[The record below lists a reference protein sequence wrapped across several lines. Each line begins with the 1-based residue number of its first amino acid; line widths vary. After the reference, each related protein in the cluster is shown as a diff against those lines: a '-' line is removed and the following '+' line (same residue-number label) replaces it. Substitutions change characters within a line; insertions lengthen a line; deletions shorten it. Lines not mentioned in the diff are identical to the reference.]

1 MGFCSERHLKNNPRL
16 ANHLLTMRTFNV
28 VLLVLFGLFIVG
40 GVIAIATIGKFGG
53 GDAEV
58 PAVATV
64 WGVLPANV
72 VSEVVDTF
80 NQGNENVLQVTY
92 RQVAAED
99 FDSELAESLA
109 AGTGPDAV
117 ILSQAQLLRHENKLY
132 NVAFESYPERL
143 FRDTFAEGSE
153 IFMTNTG
160 VLGFPILI
168 DPMVMYWNRSLF
180 TNARVARPP
189 VYWDEL
195 LDLGDKLTKKDA
207 SFNVSQSVIAL
218 GEYANVTHAREI
230 IATLIMQAGDPI
242 TVRGSG
248 DQASFVL
255 GDRFGL
261 PEAPAHSALRFYT
274 EFANPVKP
282 AYSWNRSLPSSR
294 EAFLTGTLALYPGFG
309 SELLQLQE
317 RNPNLN
323 FDMAPLPQ
331 HRDST
336 FVTTFGNIYAIA
348 IVKQSK
354 DIGGAY
360 RVATLL
366 SSADADAL
374 WSENA
379 DIPPARRDLLSVAPN
394 DPYKGILYDEA
405 LIARGF
411 LDPDPSQSG
420 SVFSTLISDIASGR
434 STIERAVSDAGA
446 KLQNLVR

>member
-1 MGFCSERHLKNNPRL
+1 
-16 ANHLLTMRTFNV
+16 MRPFTV
-28 VLLVLFGLFIVG
+28 VLLVFFGLCIVG
-40 GVIAIATIGKFGG
+40 GVIAIAMVGKSGG
-53 GDAEV
+53 GDTQT

-64 WGVLPANV
+64 WGVLPSNM
-72 VSEVVDTF
+72 VDGVISAF
-80 NQGNENVLQVTY
+80 NEDNDNVLQVTY
-92 RQVAAED
+92 RQVSTED
-99 FDSELAESLA
+99 FDTELAESLA
-109 AGTGPDAV
+109 VGKGPDVV
-117 ILSQAQLLRHENKLY
+117 ILSQSQLLRHEKKLY
-132 NVAFESYPERL
+132 KIGFESYPERL
-143 FRDTFAEGSE
+143 FRDTFAEGTE
-153 IFMTNTG
+153 GFMTNTS

-180 TNARVARPP
+180 TNARITRPP

-207 SFNVSQSVIAL
+207 AFNVSQSVIAL
-218 GEYANVTHAREI
+218 GEYSNVTHAREI

-242 TVRGSG
+242 TVRSG
-248 DQASFVL
+248 GDEVSFVL

-294 EAFLTGTLALYPGFG
+294 EAFLAGTLALYPGFG
-309 SELLQLQE
+309 SELLELQQ

-336 FVTTFGNIYAIA
+336 FLTTYGNIYAVALI
-348 IVKQSK
+348 KQSEN
-354 DIGGAY
+354 IGGAY

-366 SSADADAL
+366 SGSEADAL
-374 WSENA
+374 WSEYA
-379 DIPPARRDLLSVAPN
+379 SLPPARRDLLATPPN
-394 DPYKGILYDEA
+394 DPYNGILYDEA

-420 SVFSTLISDIASGR
+420 GVFSSLIGDIASGR
-434 STIERAVSDAGA
+434 STIERAVSEASA
-446 KLQNLVR
+446 KLENLVR

>member
-1 MGFCSERHLKNNPRL
+1 
-16 ANHLLTMRTFNV
+16 MRTFNV
-28 VLLVLFGLFIVG
+28 ILLVLFGLFIVG
-40 GVIAIATIGKFGG
+40 GVIAIATLGKFGG
-53 GDAEV
+53 GGDTEV
-58 PAVATV
+58 PAVATI
-64 WGVLPANV
+64 WGVLPENL
-72 VSEVVDTF
+72 VSGVVDTF
-80 NQGNENVLQVTY
+80 NQANDNVLQVTY
-92 RQVAAED
+92 RQIDVAD

-117 ILSQAQLLRHENKLY
+117 IISQAQLLRHENKLY
-132 NVAFESYPERL
+132 NVGFESYPERL
-143 FRDTFAEGSE
+143 FRDTFAEGTE

-180 TNARVARPP
+180 TNARIAQPP

-195 LDLGDKLTKKDA
+195 LDLGGKLTKKDP

-218 GEYANVTHAREI
+218 GEYSNVTHAREI

-242 TVRGSG
+242 TVRSGG
-248 DQASFVL
+248 DQVSFVL

-294 EAFLTGTLALYPGFG
+294 EAFLAGTLALYPGFG
-309 SELLQLQE
+309 SELLELQE

-348 IVKQSK
+348 LIKQSQN
-354 DIGGAY
+354 IGGAY

-366 SSADADAL
+366 SGADADAL
-374 WSENA
+374 WTE
-379 DIPPARRDLLSVAPN
+379 DVGIPPARRDLLATPPN
-394 DPYKGILYDEA
+394 DPYESILYSEA

-420 SVFSTLISDIASGR
+420 GVFSSLIGDIASGR
-434 STIERAVSDAGA
+434 STIERAVSDASA

>member
-1 MGFCSERHLKNNPRL
+1 
-16 ANHLLTMRTFNV
+16 MRPFTV
-28 VLLVLFGLFIVG
+28 ILLVLFGLFIVG
-40 GVIAIATIGKFGG
+40 GVIAIAMSGKSGG
-53 GDAEV
+53 GNTET
-58 PAVATV
+58 PAVAEV
-64 WGVLPANV
+64 WGVLPSAV
-72 VSEVVDTF
+72 VNGVVDAF
-80 NQGNENVLQVTY
+80 NQDNDNVLQVTY
-92 RQVAAED
+92 RQVASDD

-117 ILSQAQLLRHENKLY
+117 ILSQAQLVRHENKLY

-143 FRDTFAEGSE
+143 FRDTFAEGTE

-180 TNARVARPP
+180 TNARIAQPP

-207 SFNVSQSVIAL
+207 AFNVSQSVIAL
-218 GEYANVTHAREI
+218 GEYSNVTHAREI

-242 TVRGSG
+242 TVRSGG
-248 DQASFVL
+248 DQVSFVL

-294 EAFLTGTLALYPGFG
+294 EAFLAGTLALYPGFG

-336 FVTTFGNIYAIA
+336 FVTTFGDIYAIA
-348 IVKQSK
+348 LVKQSK

-366 SSADADAL
+366 SGQDASVLWADYAG
-374 WSENA
+374 
-379 DIPPARRDLLSVAPN
+379 IPPARRDLLGTPPN
-394 DPYKGILYDEA
+394 DPYNVILYDEA
-405 LIARGF
+405 LIAQGF
-411 LDPDPSQSG
+411 LDPDLSQSG
-420 SVFSTLISDIASGR
+420 NVFSSLIGDIASGR
-434 STIERAVSDAGA
+434 STIERAVSDAKA